1 MIPFIKSSLTLSYSR
16 LFTNYVSGSIWGFRI
31 YKDLNLGL
39 SLSLGYRNTKYQFSQ
54 NIDDT
59 TEQSVLLGISTRL
72 LNPIYI
78 NFTYE
83 GVFQRVV
90 SSGRVLINLSYRF

>member
-1 MIPFIKSSLTLSYSR
+1 MIPFIKSGITFSYSH
-16 LFTNYVSGSIWGFRI
+16 LFNTSVSGSIWGFRM

-59 TEQSVLLGISTRL
+59 TEQSVSLGISTRL

-83 GVFQRVV
+83 GVFQIVF